1 MEKKEQDVREGL
13 EESVWKGWGG
23 CEEGREEGQTI
34 WWGDGRAYK
43 MDAAAK
49 EGSEKAAMETRT
61 EAEVKPRHARHC
73 HIVVARHQPDTH
85 GGEGAAGRW
94 WNPE

>member
-1 MEKKEQDVREGL
+1 
-13 EESVWKGWGG
+13 
-23 CEEGREEGQTI
+23 
-34 WWGDGRAYK
+34 

-61 EAEVKPRHARHC
+61 EAEVKPRHARRC

-85 GGEGAAGRW
+85 GGEGAAGR
-94 WNPE
+94 